1 MPIFRKH
8 VVYLYFITQYIRM
21 KTKNNTEFI
30 QIRIP
35 KDMKLKVESL
45 AIKAGLTTSAFIKSL
60 INNAI
65 NS

>member
-1 MPIFRKH
+1 
-8 VVYLYFITQYIRM
+8 M

>member
-1 MPIFRKH
+1 MAKH
-8 VVYLYFITQYIRM
+8 VVYLYFITQYFKM

>member
-1 MPIFRKH
+1 LAKH
-8 VVYLYFITQYIRM
+8 VVYLYFITQYFKM

>member
-1 MPIFRKH
+1 MAKH
-8 VVYLYFITQYIRM
+8 VVYLYFITQYFKM

-45 AIKAGLTTSAFIKSL
+45 AIKAGLTTSAFVKLL

-65 NS
+65 NN